1 MAPKIICYHRVIY
14 KISVLTIIKIDV
26 KFKNIPDEEVQS
38 MKKILLSILIL
49 LWTMLSLS
57 SLLSK
62 EKSNADE
69 IYKELADTLSKVEKR
84 LPNKTIAIY
93 GFEVIGRPGDSYAKF
108 ATEKLTH
115 YIVAD
120 GDLMVIERSRIDQIL
135 KEQSLSMTGAVDAGT
150 AAKIGKILS
159 VDAVIIGT
167 IHITERDVEFIARVI
182 QSEKGIILAS
192 ANEKLITD
200 TYTGEDNSN
209 IDLSDNESIDTP
221 KNSNTVIKPSK
232 TIFTRFEQVTISY
245 SGLPGNQNDWITLT
259 KASEPDTT
267 YGDWFY
273 TSGQRSGTYSFKVTE
288 PGDYE
293 LRVYYNWPDGGYIV
307 QKRVKIKVK

>member
-1 MAPKIICYHRVIY
+1 MKNFLTTAII
-14 KISVLTIIKIDV
+14 
-26 KFKNIPDEEVQS
+26 
-38 MKKILLSILIL
+38 ILLTLISAA
-49 LWTMLSLS
+49 SLHA
-57 SLLSK
+57 K
-62 EKSNADE
+62 ENSDADE
-69 IYKELADTLSKVEKR
+69 IYKKLADTLSKVESK

-115 YIVAD
+115 YLVSN
-120 GDLMVIERSRIDQIL
+120 GVLMVIERSRIDQIL

-159 VDAVIIGT
+159 VDAVVIGT
-167 IHITERDVEFIARVI
+167 IHVTEKDVEFIARVI
-182 QSEKGIILAS
+182 QSERGIILAS
-192 ANEKLITD
+192 ANEKLVTETGSADNSKNNTD
-200 TYTGEDNSN
+200 TDNIDNS
-209 IDLSDNESIDTP
+209 DNQ
-221 KNSNTVIKPSK
+221 NSNYTIAIIKPNK
-232 TIFTRFEQVTISY
+232 TIFTRLEQVTISY

-273 TSGQRSGTYSFKVTE
+273 TYGQKSGSYSFKVAE

-293 LRVYYNWPDGGYIV
+293 VRIYYDWPNGGYVV
-307 QKRVKIKVK
+307 QKRIKIKVK

>member
-1 MAPKIICYHRVIY
+1 
-14 KISVLTIIKIDV
+14 
-26 KFKNIPDEEVQS
+26 
-38 MKKILLSILIL
+38 MKKSLIILSLIL
-49 LWTMLSLS
+49 WTITAAPSLQAKNNS
-57 SLLSK
+57 D
-62 EKSNADE
+62 ADE
-69 IYKELADTLSKVEKR
+69 IFKSMADTLSNVEKK

-93 GFEVIGRPGDSYAKF
+93 GFEVIGRPNDSYAKF

-115 YIVAD
+115 QIVSN
-120 GDLMVIERSRIDQIL
+120 GSLMVIERSRIDQIL

-167 IHITERDVEFIARVI
+167 IHVTEKDVEFIARVI

-192 ANEKLITD
+192 ANEKLVTE
-200 TYTGEDNSN
+200 TGPGDDNSD
-209 IDLSDNESIDTP
+209 IDQADNNTIDDQQYTIAI
-221 KNSNTVIKPSK
+221 IKPNK
-232 TIFTRFEQVTISY
+232 TIFNRYEQVTINY

-259 KASEPDTT
+259 RASEPDTS

-273 TSGQRSGTYSFKVTE
+273 TYGQKSGTYAFKVTE

-293 LRVYYNWPDGGYIV
+293 VRVYYDWPNGGYV
-307 QKRVKIKVK
+307 VRKRIKIKIK

>member
-1 MAPKIICYHRVIY
+1 MKRIFAAIVIVLFT
-14 KISVLTIIKIDV
+14 ILSVPAL
-26 KFKNIPDEEVQS
+26 Q
-38 MKKILLSILIL
+38 
-49 LWTMLSLS
+49 
-57 SLLSK
+57 SK
-62 EKSNADE
+62 ENSDADE
-69 IYKELADTLSKVEKR
+69 IFKDLADTLSEVENR

-93 GFEVIGRPGDSYAKF
+93 GFEIIGRPGDSYAKF

-115 YIVAD
+115 YLVAN
-120 GDLMVIERSRIDQIL
+120 GGLMVVERSRIDQIL

-159 VDAVIIGT
+159 VDAVVIGT
-167 IHITERDVEFIARVI
+167 IHVTERDVEFIARVI

-192 ANEKLITD
+192 ANEKLVTD
-200 TYTGEDNSN
+200 SYAGGDNS
-209 IDLSDNESIDTP
+209 SIDQNDNAVID
-221 KNSNTVIKPSK
+221 NSINTNTVIKPSK

-273 TSGQRSGTYSFKVTE
+273 TSGQRSGTYSFKVAE

-293 LRVYYNWPDGGYIV
+293 VRIYYDWPNGGYIV
-307 QKRVKIKVK
+307 QKRIKIKVK

>member
-1 MAPKIICYHRVIY
+1 MKRIFT
-14 KISVLTIIKIDV
+14 SVLIVLWTIISA
-26 KFKNIPDEEVQS
+26 P
-38 MKKILLSILIL
+38 
-49 LWTMLSLS
+49 SLQ
-57 SLLSK
+57 SK
-62 EKSNADE
+62 EKSDADE
-69 IYKELADTLSKVEKR
+69 IFKDLADTLSKVEKR

-93 GFEVIGRPGDSYAKF
+93 GFEVIGRPNDSYAKF

-115 YIVAD
+115 YIVAN
-120 GDLMVIERSRIDQIL
+120 GDLMVVERSRIDQIL

-167 IHITERDVEFIARVI
+167 IHATDRDVEFIARVI

-200 TYTGEDNSN
+200 TYSGDDNSS
-209 IDLSDNESIDTP
+209 IDQNDNEVIDNSRNSITI
-221 KNSNTVIKPSK
+221 IKPSK

-273 TSGQRSGTYSFKVTE
+273 TYGQKSGTYSFKISE

-293 LRVYYNWPDGGYIV
+293 VRVYYDWPNGGYIV
-307 QKRVKIKVK
+307 QKRIKIKIK

>member
-1 MAPKIICYHRVIY
+1 
-14 KISVLTIIKIDV
+14 
-26 KFKNIPDEEVQS
+26 
-38 MKKILLSILIL
+38 MKKYSVIILL
-49 LWTMLSLS
+49 MLSSAIFLPFVHGKDRS
-57 SLLSK
+57 D
-62 EKSNADE
+62 ADKLFKKMAE
-69 IYKELADTLSKVEKR
+69 TLSKVESR
-84 LPNKTIAIY
+84 LPNKTIAVY
-93 GFEVIGRPGDSYAKF
+93 GFEVIGRPDDSYARF

-115 YIVAD
+115 QLVAN
-120 GDLMVIERSRIDQIL
+120 GSLMVIERSRIDQIL

-167 IHITERDVEFIARVI
+167 IHVTEKDAEFIARVI

-192 ANEKLITD
+192 ADEKLITG
-200 TYTGEDNSN
+200 TYADDDSSSN
-209 IDLSDNESIDTP
+209 DQND
-221 KNSNTVIKPSK
+221 NTVIDNSSHTIAIIKPNK

-259 KASEPDTT
+259 RASEPDTS

-273 TSGQRSGTYSFKVTE
+273 TYGQKSGTYSFKVAE

-293 LRVYYNWPDGGYIV
+293 VRIYYDWPNGGYVV
-307 QKRVKIKVK
+307 QKRIKIKVK

>member
-1 MAPKIICYHRVIY
+1 
-14 KISVLTIIKIDV
+14 
-26 KFKNIPDEEVQS
+26 
-38 MKKILLSILIL
+38 MKKSLTAVLIL
-49 LWTMLSLS
+49 LWTI
-57 SLLSK
+57 LLFPPLQGK
-62 EKSNADE
+62 EKSDADE
-69 IYKELADTLSKVEKR
+69 IYKNLADTLSKVEKK

-115 YIVAD
+115 YLVAN

-167 IHITERDVEFIARVI
+167 IHVTEKDVEFIARVI
-182 QSEKGIILAS
+182 QSERGIILAS
-192 ANEKLITD
+192 ADEKLVTESNPADGGSD
-200 TYTGEDNSN
+200 TENIDNPADQNSN
-209 IDLSDNESIDTP
+209 YTIAI
-221 KNSNTVIKPSK
+221 IKPNK
-232 TIFTRFEQVTISY
+232 TIFTRFEQVTINY

-259 KASEPDTT
+259 NASEPDTT

-273 TSGQRSGTYSFKVTE
+273 TYGQKSGSYSFKIAE

-293 LRVYYNWPDGGYIV
+293 VRIYYDWPNGGYVV
-307 QKRVKIKVK
+307 QKRIKIKVK

>member
-1 MAPKIICYHRVIY
+1 
-14 KISVLTIIKIDV
+14 
-26 KFKNIPDEEVQS
+26 
-38 MKKILLSILIL
+38 MKKSLIILSFI
-49 LWTMLSLS
+49 LWTITAAPSLQA
-57 SLLSK
+57 K
-62 EKSNADE
+62 DNYDADE
-69 IYKELADTLSKVEKR
+69 IFKSISDTLSKVEKK

-93 GFEVIGRPGDSYAKF
+93 GFEVIGRPNDSYAKF

-115 YIVAD
+115 QIVSN
-120 GDLMVIERSRIDQIL
+120 GSLMVIERSRIDQIL

-167 IHITERDVEFIARVI
+167 IHVTEKEVEFIARVI

-192 ANEKLITD
+192 ANEKLVTE
-200 TYTGEDNSN
+200 TGPGDDNSD
-209 IDLSDNESIDTP
+209 IDQADNNTIDDQQYTIAI
-221 KNSNTVIKPSK
+221 IKPNK
-232 TIFTRFEQVTISY
+232 TIFNRYEQVTINY

-259 KASEPDTT
+259 RASEPDTS

-273 TSGQRSGTYSFKVTE
+273 TYGQKSGTYAFKVTE

-293 LRVYYNWPDGGYIV
+293 VRVYYDWPNGGYV
-307 QKRVKIKVK
+307 VRKRIKIKIK

>member
-1 MAPKIICYHRVIY
+1 
-14 KISVLTIIKIDV
+14 
-26 KFKNIPDEEVQS
+26 
-38 MKKILLSILIL
+38 MKKILVEVIIILYAIITVPQL
-49 LWTMLSLS
+49 Q
-57 SLLSK
+57 SK
-62 EKSNADE
+62 TNSGADE
-69 IYKELADTLSKVEKR
+69 IFKNLASTLAKVEKR

-115 YIVAD
+115 YLVEN
-120 GDLMVIERSRIDQIL
+120 GELLLVERSRIDQIL

-167 IHITERDVEFIARVI
+167 IHATERDVEFIARVI

-200 TYTGEDNSN
+200 SYNNGNNDSISGGDDETIDN
-209 IDLSDNESIDTP
+209 P
-221 KNSNTVIKPSK
+221 KNANAVIKPSK
-232 TIFTRFEQVTISY
+232 TIYNRFDQITISY
-245 SGLPGNQNDWITLT
+245 SGLPGNQNDWITLV
-259 KASEPDTT
+259 KAAESDRT

-273 TSGQRSGTYSFKVTE
+273 TSGQRSGSYTFKAVE

-293 LRVYYNWPDGGYIV
+293 IRIYYDWPNGGYIV
-307 QKRVKIKVK
+307 QKKIKIKVK

>member
-1 MAPKIICYHRVIY
+1 MKKY
-14 KISVLTIIKIDV
+14 LTIITILWTV
-26 KFKNIPDEEVQS
+26 
-38 MKKILLSILIL
+38 ILLPNLQA
-49 LWTMLSLS
+49 
-57 SLLSK
+57 K
-62 EKSNADE
+62 ENTDADE
-69 IYKELADTLSKVEKR
+69 IFKNLADTLSKVEKK

-93 GFEVIGRPGDSYAKF
+93 GFEVIGRPGDSYARF

-115 YIVAD
+115 QLVSN
-120 GDLMVIERSRIDQIL
+120 GSLMVIERSRIDQIL

-167 IHITERDVEFIARVI
+167 IHVTESGTEFIARVI

-192 ANEKLITD
+192 ANEKLAAGS
-200 TYTGEDNSN
+200 YTGDDSNSDQN
-209 IDLSDNESIDTP
+209 N
-221 KNSNTVIKPSK
+221 NTVIDNSSHTIAIIKPNK

-245 SGLPGNQNDWITLT
+245 SGLPGNRNDWITLT
-259 KASEPDTT
+259 RASEPDTS

-273 TSGQRSGTYSFKVTE
+273 TYGQKSGTYSFKVAE

-293 LRVYYNWPDGGYIV
+293 VRIYYDWPNGGYIV
-307 QKRVKIKVK
+307 QKRIKIKVK

>member
-1 MAPKIICYHRVIY
+1 MNKSITTLIIILWAIV
-14 KISVLTIIKIDV
+14 S
-26 KFKNIPDEEVQS
+26 IPALQAKDNS
-38 MKKILLSILIL
+38 A
-49 LWTMLSLS
+49 
-57 SLLSK
+57 
-62 EKSNADE
+62 ADE
-69 IYKELADTLSKVEKR
+69 IFKNLADTLSNVEKK

-93 GFEVIGRPGDSYAKF
+93 GFEVIGRPGDSYARF

-115 YIVAD
+115 QLVAN
-120 GDLMVIERSRIDQIL
+120 GSLMVIERSRIDQIL

-167 IHITERDVEFIARVI
+167 IHVTESGTEFIARVI

-192 ANEKLITD
+192 ANEKLAAESYAGD
-200 TYTGEDNSN
+200 DNSSGDQN
-209 IDLSDNESIDTP
+209 DNAVIDDSSRTIAI
-221 KNSNTVIKPSK
+221 IKPNK

-259 KASEPDTT
+259 RASEPDTS

-273 TSGQRSGTYSFKVTE
+273 TYGQKSGTYSFKVAE

-293 LRVYYNWPDGGYIV
+293 VRIYYDWPNGGYVV
-307 QKRVKIKVK
+307 QKRIKIKVK

>member
-1 MAPKIICYHRVIY
+1 
-14 KISVLTIIKIDV
+14 
-26 KFKNIPDEEVQS
+26 
-38 MKKILLSILIL
+38 MKKYLITILIIL
-49 LWTMLSLS
+49 IS
-57 SLLSK
+57 SISSTVLQSK
-62 EKSNADE
+62 ENSGADE
-69 IYKELADTLSKVEKR
+69 IFKSLAETLSNVEKR

-93 GFEVIGRPGDSYAKF
+93 GFEVIGRPNDSYAKF

-115 YIVAD
+115 HIVAN
-120 GDLMVIERSRIDQIL
+120 GSLMVIERSRIDQIL

-167 IHITERDVEFIARVI
+167 IHVTGKDVEFIARVI

-192 ANEKLITD
+192 ANEKLITESS
-200 TYTGEDNSN
+200 TGEDSSEIDQTDNSS
-209 IDLSDNESIDTP
+209 SDDNQKTIAI
-221 KNSNTVIKPSK
+221 IKPNK

-259 KASEPDTT
+259 KASEADNI

-273 TSGQRSGTYSFKVTE
+273 TRGQRSGTYSFNVTE

-293 LRVYYNWPDGGYIV
+293 VRVYYNWPDGGYVV
-307 QKRVKIKVK
+307 QKRIKIKVK

>member
-1 MAPKIICYHRVIY
+1 
-14 KISVLTIIKIDV
+14 
-26 KFKNIPDEEVQS
+26 
-38 MKKILLSILIL
+38 MKKYLIKLSVILWAIV
-49 LWTMLSLS
+49 SLS
-57 SLLSK
+57 SLQAK
-62 EKSNADE
+62 EYSNADE
-69 IYKELADTLSKVEKR
+69 IFKSMAETLSNVEKK

-93 GFEVIGRPGDSYAKF
+93 GFEVIGRPNDSYAKF

-115 YIVAD
+115 QIVSN
-120 GDLMVIERSRIDQIL
+120 GSLMVIERSRIDQIL

-167 IHITERDVEFIARVI
+167 IHVTEKDVEFIARVI

-192 ANEKLITD
+192 ADEKLVTETTPGD
-200 TYTGEDNSN
+200 DNSD
-209 IDLSDNESIDTP
+209 IDQADNNTIDDQQYTIAI
-221 KNSNTVIKPSK
+221 IKPNK
-232 TIFTRFEQVTISY
+232 TIFNRYEQVTINY

-259 KASEPDTT
+259 RASEPDTS

-273 TSGQRSGTYSFKVTE
+273 TYGQKSGTYAFKVTE

-293 LRVYYNWPDGGYIV
+293 VRVYYDWPNGGYV
-307 QKRVKIKVK
+307 VRKRIKIKIK

>member
-1 MAPKIICYHRVIY
+1 MKRIFT
-14 KISVLTIIKIDV
+14 SVLLV
-26 KFKNIPDEEVQS
+26 
-38 MKKILLSILIL
+38 
-49 LWTMLSLS
+49 LWLMLSVI
-57 SLLSK
+57 SLHSK
-62 EKSNADE
+62 TNSNADE
-69 IYKELADTLSKVEKR
+69 IFKDLADTLSKVEKR

-93 GFEVIGRPGDSYAKF
+93 GFEVIGRPNDSYAKF

-115 YIVAD
+115 YIVAN
-120 GDLMVIERSRIDQIL
+120 GDLMVVERSRIDQIL

-167 IHITERDVEFIARVI
+167 IHATERDVEFIARVI

-192 ANEKLITD
+192 ANEKLVTD
-200 TYTGEDNSN
+200 TYSGDDNGGIDQNDNEVIDNS
-209 IDLSDNESIDTP
+209 
-221 KNSNTVIKPSK
+221 KNSITIIKPSK

-259 KASEPDTT
+259 KTSEPDTT

-273 TSGQRSGTYSFKVTE
+273 TYGQRSGTYSFKISE

-293 LRVYYNWPDGGYIV
+293 VRVYYDWPNGGYIV
-307 QKRVKIKVK
+307 QKRIKIKVK